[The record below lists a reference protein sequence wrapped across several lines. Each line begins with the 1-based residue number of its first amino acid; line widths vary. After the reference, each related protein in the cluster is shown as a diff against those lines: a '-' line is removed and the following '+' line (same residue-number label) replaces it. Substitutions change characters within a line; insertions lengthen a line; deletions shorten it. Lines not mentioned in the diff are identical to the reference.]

1 MGVLFMAQ
9 YKIENK
15 KLKMEIFGV
24 VYEVRKPKYKEIIDM
39 QDKMDAMS
47 TKEKM
52 LFITDNL
59 VNYGIP
65 REVVDELDSSS
76 VVEILE
82 IVNGTK
88 KN

>member
-1 MGVLFMAQ
+1 MAQ

>member
-1 MGVLFMAQ
+1 MAQ

-15 KLKMEIFGV
+15 KLSIEIFGV
-24 VYEVRKPKYKEIIDM
+24 VYEVRKPKYKEIIEM
-39 QDKMDAMS
+39 QDKIDALS
-47 TKEKM
+47 SKEKM
-52 LFITDNL
+52 IFVAECLK
-59 VNYGIP
+59 NYGLPQEII
-65 REVVDELDSSS
+65 DELDGSS